1 MRIPPLARVII
12 VFAAI
17 IGIAAVIFY
26 WIQSQQTD
34 EAAAPPISVGSGA
47 AAGDSD
53 QTGITVQ
60 GRGSVT
66 VAPDTAYITVGVE
79 TVADSASEASAELA
93 SISGAV
99 VAAIEGAGIGASD
112 ILTRSLSLNPVY
124 DRPEDDRAEPTI
136 SGYRASTTVVITV
149 REIDRASDVLEAS
162 LAAGANVIQSVR
174 FGLADETPLQREAL
188 AAAAQDAARKAEAM
202 ADSLGGRLGGLIW
215 IAEDSTVLLSPE
227 RAMIPAVSSMAPAV
241 PVQVGETTVTVSV
254 RANFSYE

>member
-1 MRIPPLARVII
+1 MRIPPLVRVII

-26 WIQSQQTD
+26 WIQSQQAD
-34 EAAAPPISVGSGA
+34 EEAAPPISVGSGA
-47 AAGDSD
+47 VAGDSD

-60 GRGSVT
+60 GRSSVT

-79 TVADSASEASAELA
+79 TVADSASEASTGLA
-93 SISGAV
+93 SISSAV
-99 VAAIEGAGIGASD
+99 VAAIEGAGIGTAD

-124 DRPEDDRAEPTI
+124 DRPEEDHAEPTI
-136 SGYRASTTVVITV
+136 SGYRASTTVVVTV

-174 FGLADETPLQREAL
+174 FGLADEAPLQREAL
-188 AAAAQDAARKAEAM
+188 AAAVQDAARKAEAM
-202 ADSLGGRLGGLIW
+202 ADSLGGRIASLIW
-215 IAEDSTVLLSPE
+215 IVEDSTVLLSPE
-227 RAMIPAVSSMAPAV
+227 RAMSAGVSSMAPAV